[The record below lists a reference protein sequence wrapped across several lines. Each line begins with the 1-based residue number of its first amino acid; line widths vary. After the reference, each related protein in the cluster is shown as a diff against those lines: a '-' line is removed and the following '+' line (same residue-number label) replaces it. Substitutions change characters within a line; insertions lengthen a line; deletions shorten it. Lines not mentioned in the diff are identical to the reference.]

1 MPKQLQDSVVVITG
15 ASSGIGRATAHEF
28 ARRGA
33 NVVVAARRDSLLQDV
48 ANECKQLSGREA
60 LAVAT
65 DIQDEQSV
73 QNLAQ
78 QAVAKF
84 GHIDVWVNNAGVGAF
99 GRFEE
104 TPPKIFRDVLETNF
118 FGTVYGARAVLPYF
132 RKQQEGTL
140 INVSSLLGSIGGA
153 YYTAYTAS
161 KFAVR
166 AFGEGL
172 REEVEVLDGAK
183 NIHVCTVMPATI
195 DTPFFHHAANYTGRA
210 VKAMPPVYP
219 AEQVAMTI
227 VRLSQKP
234 KRETYVGNMGR
245 MIGFMHNVAP
255 GLAESMMAKQIDTA
269 HFKPESAPATDGTV
283 EKPMSTGTDV
293 SDGWQGGPQSI
304 ARTLATIGVATGGA
318 ALLTW
323 AWLRNRN
330 DH

>member
-15 ASSGIGRATAHEF
+15 ASSGIGRATALDF
-28 ARRGA
+28 ARQGA
-33 NVVVAARRDSLLQDV
+33 NVVVAARRDQLLQEV
-48 ANECKQLSGREA
+48 VNECKQLSGREA
-60 LAVAT
+60 VAIPT
-65 DIQDEQSV
+65 DVQDEQSV

-78 QAVAKF
+78 QAVAAF
-84 GHIDVWVNNAGVGAF
+84 GHIDVWVNDAGVGAF

-104 TPPKIFRDVLETNF
+104 TPPEIFREVIETNF

-132 RKQQEGTL
+132 RQQGQGTL
-140 INVSSLLGSIGGA
+140 INVSSLLGTIGGA
-153 YYTAYTAS
+153 YYTAYTSS

-172 REEVEVLDGAK
+172 REEIGVLDGAK
-183 NIHVCTVMPATI
+183 NIHVCTVFPATI

-219 AEQVAMTI
+219 AEQVAKTI
-227 VRLSQKP
+227 VKLAVKP
-234 KRETYVGNMGR
+234 QRETYVGNAAR
-245 MIGFMHNVAP
+245 MIGFTHNVAP
-255 GLAESMMAKQIDTA
+255 GLAEVMMAKQIDTA
-269 HFKPESAPATDGTV
+269 HFKPEAAPATTGAV
-283 EKPMSTGTDV
+283 SSPMQTGTDI

-304 ARTLATIGVATGGA
+304 ARTLVTASVATA
-318 ALLTW
+318 ATVLLTL

>member
-15 ASSGIGRATAHEF
+15 ASSGIGRAAAHEF
-28 ARRGA
+28 ARQGA
-33 NVVVAARRDSLLQDV
+33 KVVVAARRDSLLQDV

-60 LAVAT
+60 LAIPT
-65 DIQDEQSV
+65 DVQDEQSV

-78 QAVAKF
+78 QAAATF
-84 GHIDVWVNNAGVGAF
+84 GRIDVWVNDAGVGAF

-104 TPPKIFRDVLETNF
+104 TPPDIFRQVIETNF

-132 RKQQEGTL
+132 RKQQQGTL
-140 INVSSLLGSIGGA
+140 INVSSLLGTIGGA

-172 REEVEVLDGAK
+172 REEIEVLDGAK

-219 AEQVAMTI
+219 AEQVANTI
-227 VRLSQKP
+227 VKLATKP
-234 KRETYVGNMGR
+234 QRETYVGNAGR
-245 MIGFMHNVAP
+245 MIGFTHNVAP
-255 GLAESMMAKQIDTA
+255 GFAEVMMAKQIDTG
-269 HFKPESAPATDGTV
+269 HFKPESSPKTDGAV
-283 EKPMSTGTDV
+283 ASPMSTGTDI

-304 ARTLATIGVATGGA
+304 ARTLATIGIATGA
-318 ALLTW
+318 TALLTW

-330 DH
+330 N

>member
-15 ASSGIGRATAHEF
+15 ASSGIGHATALEF
-28 ARRGA
+28 ARQGA
-33 NVVVAARRDSLLQDV
+33 NVVVAARRDSLLQEV

-60 LAVAT
+60 LAVPT
-65 DIQDEQSV
+65 DVRDEQSV

-78 QAVAKF
+78 QAADTF

-104 TPPKIFRDVLETNF
+104 TPPDIFREVIETNF
-118 FGTVYGARAVLPYF
+118 FGEVYGARAVLPYF
-132 RKQQEGTL
+132 RKQNEGTL
-140 INVSSLLGSIGGA
+140 INISSLLGSIGGA

-172 REEVEVLDGAK
+172 REEIEALDGSK
-183 NIHVCTVMPATI
+183 SIRVCTVMPATI

-210 VKAMPPVYP
+210 VKALPPVYP
-219 AEQVAMTI
+219 AEQVAKTI
-227 VRLSQKP
+227 VKLAVKP
-234 KRETYVGNMGR
+234 QRETYVGNSGR
-245 MIGFMHNVAP
+245 MIGFMHNIAP
-255 GLAESMMAKQIDTA
+255 IMAEAMMAKQIDTG
-269 HFKPESAPATDGTV
+269 HFKPEAAPATSGAV
-283 EKPMSTGTDV
+283 SSPMSTGTGI

-304 ARTLATIGVATGGA
+304 ARTLAAVGVATGAA

-330 DH
+330 NS